1 MKKIINHLKSDW
13 YKYAIEMIVITAGIL
28 GAYALNNW
36 NEERKNNQ
44 LELDIY
50 ENLYSSLKTD
60 SVKLIKILG
69 HINASIEAQETIIQ
83 NDHDY
88 VKECCDLEQVL
99 ADLYD
104 GSFSFIP
111 KYGAYNQIVS
121 DGQLPIIGNE
131 EIRDKL
137 TELYDY
143 QFTRYANIDAIV
155 DHKFQY
161 EYDAVAA
168 GKMEFVYYELTEDSL
183 TIVSNL
189 NAEKFKLF
197 YGELQAAARSLY
209 IMTTDVKMQL
219 LEIQASINETLELL
233 NREMDK

>member
-1 MKKIINHLKSDW
+1 MKRILTTLSQKWPEYLLEI
-13 YKYAIEMIVITAGIL
+13 IVITVGIL

-36 NEERKNNQ
+36 NEGRKNQQ

-50 ENLYSSLKTD
+50 ENLHSSLKTD
-60 SVKLIKILG
+60 SVKLVRILG

-88 VKECCDLEQVL
+88 VTECCDPEQVL

-104 GSFSFIP
+104 GSFSFFP

-121 DGQLPIIGNE
+121 DGQLPIIRNE

-168 GKMEFVYYELTEDSL
+168 GKMEFVYYEFTEDSL
-183 TIVSNL
+183 TVVSNL
-189 NAEKFKLF
+189 NAEKFKSF
-197 YGELQAAARSLY
+197 YGELQAATRSLY

-219 LEIQASINETLELL
+219 LNIQTSINEILELL
-233 NREMDK
+233 KDEMKK

>member
-1 MKKIINHLKSDW
+1 MNKILNHLKSDW
-13 YKYAIEMIVITAGIL
+13 YKYTIELVVITAGIL

-36 NEERKNNQ
+36 NEGRKNKQ

-60 SVKLIKILG
+60 SVKLIRILG
-69 HINASIEAQETIIQ
+69 HINASIEAQETVIQ
-83 NDHDY
+83 NDYYY
-88 VKECCDLEQVL
+88 VMECCDPEQVL

-104 GSFSFIP
+104 GSFSFFP

-121 DGQLPIIGNE
+121 DGQLPIIRNE

-168 GKMEFVYYELTEDSL
+168 GKMEFVYYEFTEDSL
-183 TIVSNL
+183 TVVSNL
-189 NAEKFKLF
+189 NAEKFKSF
-197 YGELQAAARSLY
+197 YGELQAATRSLY

-219 LEIQASINETLELL
+219 LNIQTSINELLELL
-233 NREMDK
+233 KQEMER